1 MSLENK
7 LLRHFS
13 WDVNETHWSSSS
25 IGIYS
30 MILWSKNLVPWI
42 LKGEYI
48 PPVRLLI
55 CNKDRP
61 VPFKLNFKS
70 KYQLSS
76 VMSDSLR
83 PYGVQHTRPPCLS
96 PTPGACSKLMP
107 IVSDAIQPACR
118 VQIEDE
124 KKLKQPFYT
133 FSSRDVKAGEL
144 DEYGLGDSTADFLC
158 ALTFWPWQEAL
169 NIPAPS
175 YPQSCMLSDKCFGYQ
190 LLVILSCP

>member
-83 PYGVQHTRPPCLS
+83 PYGVQHTRPPCPS
-96 PTPGACSKLMP
+96 PTPEDCS
-107 IVSDAIQPACR
+107 
-118 VQIEDE
+118 
-124 KKLKQPFYT
+124 
-133 FSSRDVKAGEL
+133 
-144 DEYGLGDSTADFLC
+144 
-158 ALTFWPWQEAL
+158 
-169 NIPAPS
+169 N
-175 YPQSCMLSDKCFGYQ
+175 
-190 LLVILSCP
+190 SCPSHQWCHPTISSCRPLLLPPSIFPSIRVFSKESVLRIRWPKYWNFSFPASVLPMNIQDWFPLGWTGWISL